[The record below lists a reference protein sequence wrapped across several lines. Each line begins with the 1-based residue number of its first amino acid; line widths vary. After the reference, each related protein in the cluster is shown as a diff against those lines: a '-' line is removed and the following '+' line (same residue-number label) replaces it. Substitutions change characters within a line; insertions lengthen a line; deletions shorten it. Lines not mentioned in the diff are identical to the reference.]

1 MKDNV
6 VVIIGASS
14 GIGKATALEL
24 ARRGARVVLAARR
37 KKCLDDLALKI
48 KKIGGDGLSIQ
59 ADVTDANA
67 LHTIAENIYQRFGR
81 IDAWI
86 KDAAVLV
93 AGKFEEIPPK
103 VFHRV
108 FKVNFFGDVNGVR
121 VVLPYLKKQGAGTI
135 IDVSSLIGVIGQPYI
150 LSSTSSK
157 FAVNEFSEALRGE
170 LRKTNIK
177 FCKVL
182 PSSIDTLIFHQA
194 ANFFGYKLQPLKPT
208 YGAQKVVNKIVGLLE
223 KPKAQSCVGS
233 IGSILINAHKLAPN
247 WIERI
252 FAAPVERLHFKNEPA
267 ALTEGNVFKPL
278 SSESDAKER

>member
-6 VVIIGASS
+6 VVVTGASS

-24 ARRGARVVLAARR
+24 GRRGASVVLIARR

-48 KKIGGDGLSIQ
+48 KKIGGNGLSIQ
-59 ADVTDANA
+59 ADVTDAA
-67 LHTIAENIYQRFGR
+67 TLHTIAEGIYQRFGR

-86 KDAAVLV
+86 NNAAVLA

-108 FKVNFFGDVNGVR
+108 FEVNFFGYVNGVR
-121 VVLPYLKKQGAGTI
+121 AVLPYLKKQGAGTI
-135 IDVSSLIGVIGQPYI
+135 INVSSVVGVIGQPYT
-150 LSSTSSK
+150 LPYTSSK
-157 FAVNEFSEALRGE
+157 FAINGFSEALRGE
-170 LRKTNIK
+170 LRNTNIK
-177 FCKVL
+177 LCTVL
-182 PSSIDTLIFHQA
+182 PSSIDTPIFHQA

-208 YGAQKVVNKIVGLLE
+208 YRAQKVANKIVGLLE

-233 IGSILINAHKLAPN
+233 IGSILIKAHKLAPN
-247 WIERI
+247 LIERI
-252 FAAPVERLHFKNEPA
+252 FAAQVERLHFKDEPA